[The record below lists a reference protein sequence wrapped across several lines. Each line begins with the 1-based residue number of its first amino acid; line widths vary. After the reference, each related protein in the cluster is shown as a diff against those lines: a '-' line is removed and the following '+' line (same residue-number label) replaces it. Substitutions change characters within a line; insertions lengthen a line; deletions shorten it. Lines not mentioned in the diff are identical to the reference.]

1 MKCPNCGNDLIP
13 GALFCASCGNKIPE
27 ELLHA
32 AAPQNASKSVAETV
46 EPSAPEQPAA
56 PVEETPVE
64 SKPETTSVADESENT
79 QKAATAAAGEAGNT
93 AQPAQPQMQTAASQ
107 IPMGTPVVPEMET
120 DKKKKTRTRLI
131 GVAAVAVVVAAVG
144 FGGFKVWNA
153 MNPQLDKQMIY
164 AKDGR
169 LYFTPNVSK
178 ENDPVEIYN
187 AHDNSA
193 EFELKYTKNQKYAFF
208 RTFTLGSEG
217 YKSRLY
223 RVNTQKLT
231 SNESKN
237 DKYIEEIDSDVT
249 DFSVLGSDRIL
260 YYRASNSG
268 RELNFYDGKDTKEID
283 SHVRAQRH
291 SGNVVYYLR
300 YDGDDDNDELCYYN
314 LKTGKHGDM
323 DECNKIADC
332 NENEILY
339 SVSDGDAYDIC
350 KAKPGSE
357 GTKIVSDVAS
367 DWTGNLDAGVISYT
381 KEITESK
388 SYYDF
393 VNDPYAAEDANAT
406 EPQMDDYLTEM
417 DPEDVLDS
425 YDYNDYLDDRS
436 YFYDNDTSMISITIN
451 DTSYYSCYS
460 NPDVYYNYVNDD
472 FYLYDADAYSE
483 ANDDYSAAC
492 DRDDL
497 RDELKD
503 LTFDRTSYDLYLYTS
518 KGGEKKIA
526 ESILPIDSDPV
537 NQIFLYHK
545 AQDLGDEKVC
555 SIDDLIDDLYEAY
568 DVEYD
573 VENYIYDLDNDSS
586 VYVNINGKEQDM
598 KMTYASMDCSED
610 GKTVMIVDRSDED
623 SNELIAYKKKGDSLE
638 KIGTVEKDYQVGSW
652 YGNDYYYFDDNNDFY
667 IYSNGKSKKI
677 AKDVTIAELEGD
689 GTFMVSDFDPSS
701 ESSDL
706 KVLKG
711 DEQIGKIR
719 DVGYY
724 NHNIDATYV
733 DKNCIVYRTND
744 GDLNVYDGEDSRKID
759 RDVSSYRMGDDSDK
773 ATFRNGWF

>member
-27 ELLHA
+27 ELLNA
-32 AAPQNASKSVAETV
+32 AAPVG
-46 EPSAPEQPAA
+46 
-56 PVEETPVE
+56 ETPVE
-64 SKPETTSVADESENT
+64 SKPETVPVADENENT
-79 QKAATAAAGEAGNT
+79 ENVVTATAGEAGNT
-93 AQPAQPQMQTAASQ
+93 AQTAQTAASQ
-107 IPMGTPVVPEMET
+107 IPMGALVVPEMET

-178 ENDPVEIYN
+178 EKDPVEIYN
-187 AHDNSA
+187 AHDNETSY
-193 EFELKYTKNQKYAFF
+193 EIKYTKNQKYAFF
-208 RTFTLGSEG
+208 LTDSEDEQ
-217 YKSRLY
+217 RLY

-237 DKYIEEIDSDVT
+237 DKYIEEIDSGVT

-260 YYRASNSG
+260 YYRDSNSG

-283 SHVRAQRH
+283 SKVKAQCH

-300 YDGDDDNDELCYYN
+300 DEGDDYNYELYYYN
-314 LKTGKHGDM
+314 LKTGKHGDI
-323 DECNKIADC
+323 DECIEVADY

-339 SVSDGDAYDIC
+339 SVSDGDTCDIY

-367 DWTGNLDAGVISYT
+367 DWTGNLDARVISYKREI
-381 KEITESK
+381 KENK

-406 EPQMDDYLTEM
+406 EPQMDDYLTEV

-425 YDYNDYLDDRS
+425 YAYNNYLDDRS
-436 YFYDNDTSMISITIN
+436 YFYSNDTSMDSITIN

-460 NPDVYYNYVNDD
+460 NSNVYYNYDNDD
-472 FYLYDADAYSE
+472 FYLYDEDAYSE
-483 ANDDYSAAC
+483 AYDDYYAAGN
-492 DRDDL
+492 RDDL
-497 RDELKD
+497 RDALKD
-503 LTFDRTSYDLYLYTS
+503 LTFDSTSYDLFLYTS

-537 NQIFLYHK
+537 NQIFLYRK

-555 SIDDLIDDLYEAY
+555 SIDDLY
-568 DVEYD
+568 DAND
-573 VENYIYDLDNDSS
+573 VENYIYNSDNDSS

-598 KMTYASMDCSED
+598 KMTSVSMNCSED
-610 GKTVMIVDRSDED
+610 GKTVMVVDQSDED

-638 KIGTVEKDYQVGSW
+638 KIGTVEKDYTTGSW
-652 YGNDYYYFDDNNDFY
+652 YGNDYYYFDDNHDFY

-677 AKDVTIAELEGD
+677 AKDVKVAELEDD
-689 GTFMVSDFDPSS
+689 GNFMVFDVDSS
-701 ESSDL
+701 YESSDL

-724 NHNIDATYV
+724 GATYV
-733 DKNCIVYRTND
+733 DKNCIVYITND

-759 RDVSSYRMGDDSDK
+759 RDVYRYWMGDDRDK
-773 ATFRNGWF
+773 ATFSGWY

>member
-27 ELLHA
+27 ELLNA
-32 AAPQNASKSVAETV
+32 AAPVG
-46 EPSAPEQPAA
+46 
-56 PVEETPVE
+56 ETPVE
-64 SKPETTSVADESENT
+64 SKPETVPVADENENT
-79 QKAATAAAGEAGNT
+79 ENVVTATAGEAGNT
-93 AQPAQPQMQTAASQ
+93 AQTAQTAASQ
-107 IPMGTPVVPEMET
+107 IPMGALVVPEMET

-178 ENDPVEIYN
+178 EKDPVEIYN
-187 AHDNSA
+187 AHDNETSY
-193 EFELKYTKNQKYAFF
+193 EIKYTKNQKYAFF
-208 RTFTLGSEG
+208 LTDSEDEQ
-217 YKSRLY
+217 RLY

-237 DKYIEEIDSDVT
+237 DKYIEEIDSGVT

-260 YYRASNSG
+260 YYRDSNSG
-268 RELNFYDGKDTKEID
+268 QELNFYDGKDTKEID
-283 SHVRAQRH
+283 SEVKAQYH

-300 YDGDDDNDELCYYN
+300 DEGDDYNYELYYYN
-314 LKTGKHGDM
+314 LKTGKHGDI
-323 DECNKIADC
+323 DECIEVADY

-339 SVSDGDAYDIC
+339 SVSDGDTCDIY

-367 DWTGNLDAGVISYT
+367 DWTGNLDAGVISY
-381 KEITESK
+381 KREITESK

-406 EPQMDDYLTEM
+406 EPQMDDYLTEV

-425 YDYNDYLDDRS
+425 YAYNNYLDDRS
-436 YFYDNDTSMISITIN
+436 YFYSNDTSMDSITIN

-460 NPDVYYNYVNDD
+460 NSNVYYNYDNDD
-472 FYLYDADAYSE
+472 FYLYDEDAYSE
-483 ANDDYSAAC
+483 AYDDYYAAGN
-492 DRDDL
+492 RDDL
-497 RDELKD
+497 RDALKD
-503 LTFDRTSYDLYLYTS
+503 LTFDSTSYDLYLYTS

-537 NQIFLYHK
+537 NQIFLYRK

-555 SIDDLIDDLYEAY
+555 SIDDLY
-568 DVEYD
+568 DASD
-573 VENYIYDLDNDSS
+573 VENYIYNSDNDSS

-598 KMTYASMDCSED
+598 KMTSVSMNCSED
-610 GKTVMIVDRSDED
+610 GKTVMVVDQSDED

-638 KIGTVEKDYQVGSW
+638 KIGTVEKDYTTGSW
-652 YGNDYYYFDDNNDFY
+652 YGNDYYYFDDNHDFY

-677 AKDVTIAELEGD
+677 AKDVKVAELEDD
-689 GTFMVSDFDPSS
+689 GNFMVFDVDSS
-701 ESSDL
+701 YESSDL

-724 NHNIDATYV
+724 GATYV
-733 DKNCIVYRTND
+733 DKNCIVYITND

-759 RDVSSYRMGDDSDK
+759 RDVYRYWMGHDRDK
-773 ATFRNGWF
+773 ATFSGWY

>member
-56 PVEETPVE
+56 PVGETPVE
-64 SKPETTSVADESENT
+64 SKPETAPVADENENT
-79 QKAATAAAGEAGNT
+79 ENVVTATAGEAGNT
-93 AQPAQPQMQTAASQ
+93 AQTAQTAASQ
-107 IPMGTPVVPEMET
+107 IPMGALVVPEMET

-178 ENDPVEIYN
+178 EKDPVEIYN
-187 AHDNSA
+187 AHDNETS
-193 EFELKYTKNQKYAFF
+193 FEIKYTKNQKYAFF
-208 RTFTLGSEG
+208 LTDSEDEQ
-217 YKSRLY
+217 RLY

-249 DFSVLGSDRIL
+249 DFSVLGSGRIL
-260 YYRASNSG
+260 YYRDSNSG

-283 SHVRAQRH
+283 SKVCAQYH
-291 SGNVVYYLR
+291 SGNVVYYLI
-300 YDGDDDNDELCYYN
+300 DEGDDYNYELYYYN
-314 LKTGKHGDM
+314 LKTGKHGDI
-323 DECNKIADC
+323 DECNTVADY

-339 SVSDGDAYDIC
+339 SVSDGDTCDIC

-367 DWTGNLDAGVISYT
+367 SWTGNLDAGVISYT

-406 EPQMDDYLTEM
+406 EPQMDDYLTEV
-417 DPEDVLDS
+417 DPEDVLDA

-436 YFYDNDTSMISITIN
+436 YFYSNDTSMYSITIN

-460 NPDVYYNYVNDD
+460 NSNVYYNYDNDD
-472 FYLYDADAYSE
+472 FYLYDEDAYSE
-483 ANDDYSAAC
+483 AYDDYYAAGN
-492 DRDDL
+492 RDDL
-497 RDELKD
+497 RDALKD
-503 LTFDRTSYDLYLYTS
+503 LTFDSTSYDLYLYTS

-537 NQIFLYHK
+537 NQIFLYQK

-555 SIDDLIDDLYEAY
+555 SIDDLYDAS
-568 DVEYD
+568 DVED
-573 VENYIYDLDNDSS
+573 YIYDSDNDSS

-598 KMTYASMDCSED
+598 KMTSVSMNCSED
-610 GKTVMIVDRSDED
+610 GKTVMIVDQSDED

-638 KIGTVEKDYQVGSW
+638 KIGTVEQDYTTGSW
-652 YGNDYYYFDDNNDFY
+652 YGNDYYYFDDNHDFY

-677 AKDVTIAELEGD
+677 AKDVAIAELEGD
-689 GTFMVSDFDPSS
+689 GNFMVFDVDSS
-701 ESSDL
+701 YESSDL

-724 NHNIDATYV
+724 GATYV
-733 DKNCIVYRTND
+733 DKNCIVYITND

-759 RDVSSYRMGDDSDK
+759 RDVSSYWMGDDNDK
-773 ATFRNGWF
+773 ATFSGWY

>member
-27 ELLHA
+27 ELLNA
-32 AAPQNASKSVAETV
+32 AASVG
-46 EPSAPEQPAA
+46 
-56 PVEETPVE
+56 ETPVE
-64 SKPETTSVADESENT
+64 SKPETVPVADENENT
-79 QKAATAAAGEAGNT
+79 ENVVTATAGEAGNT
-93 AQPAQPQMQTAASQ
+93 AQTAQTAASQ
-107 IPMGTPVVPEMET
+107 IPMGALVVPEMET

-178 ENDPVEIYN
+178 EKDPVEIYN
-187 AHDNSA
+187 AHDNETSY
-193 EFELKYTKNQKYAFF
+193 EIKYTKNQKYAFF
-208 RTFTLGSEG
+208 LTDSEDEQ
-217 YKSRLY
+217 KLY

-237 DKYIEEIDSDVT
+237 DKYIEEIDSGVT

-260 YYRASNSG
+260 YYRDSNSG

-283 SHVRAQRH
+283 SKVKAQCH

-300 YDGDDDNDELCYYN
+300 DEGDDYNYELYYYN
-314 LKTGKHGDM
+314 LKTGKHGDI
-323 DECNKIADC
+323 DECIEVADY

-339 SVSDGDAYDIC
+339 SVSDGDTCDIY

-367 DWTGNLDAGVISYT
+367 DWTGNLDAGVISY
-381 KEITESK
+381 KREIKESK

-406 EPQMDDYLTEM
+406 EPQMDDYLTEV

-425 YDYNDYLDDRS
+425 YAYNNYLDDRS
-436 YFYDNDTSMISITIN
+436 YFYSNDTSMDSITIN

-460 NPDVYYNYVNDD
+460 NSNVYYNYDNDD
-472 FYLYDADAYSE
+472 FYLCDEDAYSE
-483 ANDDYSAAC
+483 AYDDYYAAGN
-492 DRDDL
+492 RDDL
-497 RDELKD
+497 RDALKD
-503 LTFDRTSYDLYLYTS
+503 LTFDSTSYDLFLYTS

-537 NQIFLYHK
+537 NQIFLYRK

-555 SIDDLIDDLYEAY
+555 SIDDLY
-568 DVEYD
+568 DASD
-573 VENYIYDLDNDSS
+573 VENYIYNSDNDSS

-598 KMTYASMDCSED
+598 KMTSVSMNCSED
-610 GKTVMIVDRSDED
+610 GKTVMVVDQSDED

-638 KIGTVEKDYQVGSW
+638 KIGTVEKDYTTGSW

-677 AKDVTIAELEGD
+677 AKDVKVAELEDD
-689 GTFMVSDFDPSS
+689 GNFMVFDVDSS
-701 ESSDL
+701 YESSDL

-724 NHNIDATYV
+724 GATYV
-733 DKNCIVYRTND
+733 DKNCIVYITND

-759 RDVSSYRMGDDSDK
+759 RDVYRYWMGDDRDK
-773 ATFRNGWF
+773 ATFSGWY

>member
-27 ELLHA
+27 ELLNA
-32 AAPQNASKSVAETV
+32 AAPVG
-46 EPSAPEQPAA
+46 
-56 PVEETPVE
+56 ETPVE
-64 SKPETTSVADESENT
+64 SKPETVPVADENENT
-79 QKAATAAAGEAGNT
+79 ENVVTATAGEAGNT
-93 AQPAQPQMQTAASQ
+93 AQTAQTAASQ
-107 IPMGTPVVPEMET
+107 IPMGALVVPEMET

-178 ENDPVEIYN
+178 EKDPVEIYN
-187 AHDNSA
+187 AHDNETSY
-193 EFELKYTKNQKYAFF
+193 EIKYTKNQKYAFF
-208 RTFTLGSEG
+208 LTDSEDEQ
-217 YKSRLY
+217 RLY

-237 DKYIEEIDSDVT
+237 DKYIEEIDSGVT

-260 YYRASNSG
+260 YYRDSNSG
-268 RELNFYDGKDTKEID
+268 RELNFYDGKNTKEID
-283 SHVRAQRH
+283 SKVKAQCH

-300 YDGDDDNDELCYYN
+300 DEGDDYNYELYYYN
-314 LKTGKHGDM
+314 LKTGKHGDI
-323 DECNKIADC
+323 DECIEVADY

-339 SVSDGDAYDIC
+339 SVSDGDTCDIY

-367 DWTGNLDAGVISYT
+367 DWTGNLDAGVISY
-381 KEITESK
+381 KREIKESK

-406 EPQMDDYLTEM
+406 EPQMDDYLTEV

-425 YDYNDYLDDRS
+425 YAYNNYLDDRS
-436 YFYDNDTSMISITIN
+436 YFYSNDTSMDSITIN

-460 NPDVYYNYVNDD
+460 NSNVYYNYDNDD
-472 FYLYDADAYSE
+472 FYLYDEDAYSE
-483 ANDDYSAAC
+483 AYDDYYAAGN
-492 DRDDL
+492 RDDL
-497 RDELKD
+497 RDALKD
-503 LTFDRTSYDLYLYTS
+503 LTFDSTSYDLYLYTS

-537 NQIFLYHK
+537 NQIFLYRK

-555 SIDDLIDDLYEAY
+555 SIDDLY
-568 DVEYD
+568 DASD
-573 VENYIYDLDNDSS
+573 VENYIYNSDNDSS

-598 KMTYASMDCSED
+598 KMTSVSMNCSED
-610 GKTVMIVDRSDED
+610 GKTVMVVDQSDED

-638 KIGTVEKDYQVGSW
+638 KIGTVEKDYTTGSW
-652 YGNDYYYFDDNNDFY
+652 YGNDYYYFDDNHDFY

-677 AKDVTIAELEGD
+677 AKDVKVAELEDD
-689 GTFMVSDFDPSS
+689 GNFMVFDVDSS
-701 ESSDL
+701 YESSDL

-724 NHNIDATYV
+724 GATYV
-733 DKNCIVYRTND
+733 DKNCIVYITND

-759 RDVSSYRMGDDSDK
+759 RDVYRYWMGDDRDK
-773 ATFRNGWF
+773 ATFSGWY

>member
-27 ELLHA
+27 ELLNA
-32 AAPQNASKSVAETV
+32 AAPVG
-46 EPSAPEQPAA
+46 
-56 PVEETPVE
+56 ETPVE
-64 SKPETTSVADESENT
+64 SKPETVPVADENENT
-79 QKAATAAAGEAGNT
+79 ENVVTATAGEAGNT
-93 AQPAQPQMQTAASQ
+93 AQTAQTAASQ
-107 IPMGTPVVPEMET
+107 IPMGALVVPEMET

-178 ENDPVEIYN
+178 EKDPVEIYN
-187 AHDNSA
+187 AHDNETSY
-193 EFELKYTKNQKYAFF
+193 EIKYTKNQKYAFF
-208 RTFTLGSEG
+208 LTDSEDEQ
-217 YKSRLY
+217 RLY

-237 DKYIEEIDSDVT
+237 DKYIEEIDSDVR
-249 DFSVLGSDRIL
+249 DFSVLGSGRIL
-260 YYRASNSG
+260 YYRDSNSG

-283 SHVRAQRH
+283 SDVRAQRH

-300 YDGDDDNDELCYYN
+300 DEGDDYNYELYYYN
-314 LKTGKHGDM
+314 LKTGKHGDI
-323 DECNKIADC
+323 DECIEVADY

-339 SVSDGDAYDIC
+339 SVSDGDTCDIY

-367 DWTGNLDAGVISYT
+367 DWTGNLDAGVISY
-381 KEITESK
+381 KREIKESK

-406 EPQMDDYLTEM
+406 EPQMDDYLTEV

-436 YFYDNDTSMISITIN
+436 YFYSNDTSMDSITIN

-460 NPDVYYNYVNDD
+460 NSNVYYNYDNDD
-472 FYLYDADAYSE
+472 FYLYDEDAYSE
-483 ANDDYSAAC
+483 AYDDYYAAGN
-492 DRDDL
+492 RDDL
-497 RDELKD
+497 RDALKD
-503 LTFDRTSYDLYLYTS
+503 LTFDSTSYDLYLYTS

-537 NQIFLYHK
+537 NQIFLYRK

-555 SIDDLIDDLYEAY
+555 SIDDLY
-568 DVEYD
+568 DASD
-573 VENYIYDLDNDSS
+573 VENYIYNSDNDSS

-598 KMTYASMDCSED
+598 KMTSVSMNCSED
-610 GKTVMIVDRSDED
+610 GKTVMVVDQSDED

-638 KIGTVEKDYQVGSW
+638 KIGTVEKDYTTGSW
-652 YGNDYYYFDDNNDFY
+652 YGNDYYYFDNNNDFY

-677 AKDVTIAELEGD
+677 AKNVGMAELEGD
-689 GTFMVSDFDPSS
+689 GNFMVFDLESS
-701 ESSDL
+701 NEISDL

-724 NHNIDATYV
+724 GATYV
-733 DKNCIVYRTND
+733 DKNCIVYITND

-759 RDVSSYRMGDDSDK
+759 RDVYRYWMGDDRDK
-773 ATFRNGWF
+773 ATFSGWY

>member
-32 AAPQNASKSVAETV
+32 AAPQNASESVAETV

-56 PVEETPVE
+56 PVGETPVE
-64 SKPETTSVADESENT
+64 SKPGTVPVADENENT
-79 QKAATAAAGEAGNT
+79 ENVVTATAGEAGNT
-93 AQPAQPQMQTAASQ
+93 AQTAQTAASQ
-107 IPMGTPVVPEMET
+107 IPMGALVVPEMET
-120 DKKKKTRTRLI
+120 DKKKKMRTRLI
-131 GVAAVAVVVAAVG
+131 GVVAVAVVVAAVG

-178 ENDPVEIYN
+178 EKDPVEIYN
-187 AHDNSA
+187 AHDNETS
-193 EFELKYTKNQKYAFF
+193 FEIKYTKNQKYAFF
-208 RTFTLGSEG
+208 LTDSEDEQ
-217 YKSRLY
+217 RLY

-249 DFSVLGSDRIL
+249 DFSVLGSGRIL
-260 YYRASNSG
+260 YYRDSNSG

-283 SHVRAQRH
+283 SKVCAQYH
-291 SGNVVYYLR
+291 SGNVVYYLI
-300 YDGDDDNDELCYYN
+300 DEGDDYNYELYYYN
-314 LKTGKHGDM
+314 LKTGKHGDI
-323 DECNKIADC
+323 DECNTVADY

-339 SVSDGDAYDIC
+339 SVSDGDTCDIC

-367 DWTGNLDAGVISYT
+367 SWTGNLDAGVISYT

-406 EPQMDDYLTEM
+406 EPQMDDYLTEV
-417 DPEDVLDS
+417 DAEDVLDS

-436 YFYDNDTSMISITIN
+436 YFYSNDTSMYSITIN

-460 NPDVYYNYVNDD
+460 NSNVYYNYDNDD
-472 FYLYDADAYSE
+472 FYLYDEDAYSE
-483 ANDDYSAAC
+483 AYDDYYAAGN
-492 DRDDL
+492 RDDL
-497 RDELKD
+497 RDALKD
-503 LTFDRTSYDLYLYTS
+503 LTFDSTSYDLYLYTS

-537 NQIFLYHK
+537 NQIFLYQK

-555 SIDDLIDDLYEAY
+555 SIDDLYDAS
-568 DVEYD
+568 DVED
-573 VENYIYDLDNDSS
+573 YIYDSDNDSS

-598 KMTYASMDCSED
+598 KMTSVSMNCSED
-610 GKTVMIVDRSDED
+610 GKTVMIVDQSDED

-638 KIGTVEKDYQVGSW
+638 KIGTVEQDYTTGSW
-652 YGNDYYYFDDNNDFY
+652 YGNDYYYFDDNHDFY

-677 AKDVTIAELEGD
+677 AKDVAIAELEGD
-689 GTFMVSDFDPSS
+689 GNFMVFDVDSS
-701 ESSDL
+701 YESSDL

-724 NHNIDATYV
+724 GATYV
-733 DKNCIVYRTND
+733 DKNCIVYITND

-759 RDVSSYRMGDDSDK
+759 RDVSSYWMGDDNDK
-773 ATFRNGWF
+773 ATFSGWY

>member
-32 AAPQNASKSVAETV
+32 AAPQNASESVAETV
-46 EPSAPEQPAA
+46 EQSAPEQPAA
-56 PVEETPVE
+56 PVGETPVE
-64 SKPETTSVADESENT
+64 SKPETAPVADENENT
-79 QKAATAAAGEAGNT
+79 ENVVTATAGEAGNT
-93 AQPAQPQMQTAASQ
+93 AQTAQTAASQ
-107 IPMGTPVVPEMET
+107 IPMGALVVPEMET
-120 DKKKKTRTRLI
+120 DKKKKMRTRLI

-178 ENDPVEIYN
+178 EKDPVEIYN
-187 AHDNSA
+187 AHDNETS
-193 EFELKYTKNQKYAFF
+193 FEIKYTKNQKYAFF
-208 RTFTLGSEG
+208 LTDSEDEQ
-217 YKSRLY
+217 RLY

-249 DFSVLGSDRIL
+249 DFSVLGSGRIL
-260 YYRASNSG
+260 YYRDSNSG

-283 SHVRAQRH
+283 SKVCAQYH
-291 SGNVVYYLR
+291 SGNVVYYLI
-300 YDGDDDNDELCYYN
+300 DEGDDYNYELYYYN
-314 LKTGKHGDM
+314 LKTGKHGDI
-323 DECNKIADC
+323 DECNTVADY

-339 SVSDGDAYDIC
+339 SVSDGDTCDIC

-367 DWTGNLDAGVISYT
+367 SWTGNLDAGVISY
-381 KEITESK
+381 KREIKESK

-406 EPQMDDYLTEM
+406 EPQMDDYLTEV

-436 YFYDNDTSMISITIN
+436 YFYSNDTSMYSITIN

-460 NPDVYYNYVNDD
+460 NSNVYYNYDNDD
-472 FYLYDADAYSE
+472 FYLYDEDAYSE
-483 ANDDYSAAC
+483 AYDDYYAAGN
-492 DRDDL
+492 RDDL
-497 RDELKD
+497 RDALKD
-503 LTFDRTSYDLYLYTS
+503 LTFDSTSYDLYLYTS

-537 NQIFLYHK
+537 NQIFLYQK

-555 SIDDLIDDLYEAY
+555 SIDDLYDAS
-568 DVEYD
+568 DVED
-573 VENYIYDLDNDSS
+573 YIYDSDNDSS

-598 KMTYASMDCSED
+598 KMTSVSMNCSED
-610 GKTVMIVDRSDED
+610 GKTVMIVDQSDED

-638 KIGTVEKDYQVGSW
+638 KIGTVEQDYTTGSW
-652 YGNDYYYFDDNNDFY
+652 YGNDYYYFDDNHDFY

-677 AKDVTIAELEGD
+677 AKDVAIAELEGD
-689 GTFMVSDFDPSS
+689 GNFMVFDVDSS
-701 ESSDL
+701 YESSDL

-724 NHNIDATYV
+724 GATYV
-733 DKNCIVYRTND
+733 DKNCIVYITND

-759 RDVSSYRMGDDSDK
+759 RDVSSYWMGDDNDK
-773 ATFRNGWF
+773 ATFSGWY

>member
-27 ELLHA
+27 ELLNA
-32 AAPQNASKSVAETV
+32 AAPVG
-46 EPSAPEQPAA
+46 
-56 PVEETPVE
+56 ETPVE
-64 SKPETTSVADESENT
+64 SKPETVPVADENENT
-79 QKAATAAAGEAGNT
+79 ENVVTATAGEAGNT
-93 AQPAQPQMQTAASQ
+93 AQTAQTAASQ
-107 IPMGTPVVPEMET
+107 IPMGALVVPEMET

-178 ENDPVEIYN
+178 EKDPVEIYN
-187 AHDNSA
+187 AHDNETSY
-193 EFELKYTKNQKYAFF
+193 EIKYTKNQKYAFF
-208 RTFTLGSEG
+208 LTDSEDEQ
-217 YKSRLY
+217 KLY

-237 DKYIEEIDSDVT
+237 DKYIEEIDSGVT

-260 YYRASNSG
+260 YYRDSNSG

-283 SHVRAQRH
+283 SKVKAQCH

-300 YDGDDDNDELCYYN
+300 DEGDDYNYELYYYN
-314 LKTGKHGDM
+314 LKTGKHGDI
-323 DECNKIADC
+323 DECIEVADY

-339 SVSDGDAYDIC
+339 SVSDGDTCDIY

-367 DWTGNLDAGVISYT
+367 DWTGNLDAGVISY
-381 KEITESK
+381 KREIKESK

-406 EPQMDDYLTEM
+406 EPQMDDYLTEV

-425 YDYNDYLDDRS
+425 YAYNNYLDDRS
-436 YFYDNDTSMISITIN
+436 YFYSNDTSMDSITIN

-460 NPDVYYNYVNDD
+460 NSNVYYNYDNDD
-472 FYLYDADAYSE
+472 FYLCDEDAYSE
-483 ANDDYSAAC
+483 AYDDYYAAGN
-492 DRDDL
+492 RDDL
-497 RDELKD
+497 RDALKD
-503 LTFDRTSYDLYLYTS
+503 LTFDSTSYDLYLYTS

-537 NQIFLYHK
+537 NQIFLYRK

-555 SIDDLIDDLYEAY
+555 SIDDLY
-568 DVEYD
+568 DASD
-573 VENYIYDLDNDSS
+573 VENYIYNSDNDSS

-598 KMTYASMDCSED
+598 KMTSVSMNCSED
-610 GKTVMIVDRSDED
+610 GKTVMVVDQSDED

-638 KIGTVEKDYQVGSW
+638 KIGTVEKDYTTGSW
-652 YGNDYYYFDDNNDFY
+652 YGNDYYYFDNNNDFY

-677 AKDVTIAELEGD
+677 AKDVKVAELEDD
-689 GTFMVSDFDPSS
+689 GNFMVFDVDSS
-701 ESSDL
+701 YESSDL

-724 NHNIDATYV
+724 GATYV
-733 DKNCIVYRTND
+733 DKNCIVYITND

-759 RDVSSYRMGDDSDK
+759 RDVYRYWMGDDRDK
-773 ATFRNGWF
+773 ATFSGWY

>member
-46 EPSAPEQPAA
+46 EQSTPEQPAA
-56 PVEETPVE
+56 PVGETPVE
-64 SKPETTSVADESENT
+64 SKPGTVPVADENENT
-79 QKAATAAAGEAGNT
+79 ENVVTATAGEAGNT
-93 AQPAQPQMQTAASQ
+93 AQTAQTAASQ
-107 IPMGTPVVPEMET
+107 IPMGALVVPEMET

-178 ENDPVEIYN
+178 EKDPVEIYN
-187 AHDNSA
+187 AHDNETS
-193 EFELKYTKNQKYAFF
+193 FEIKYTKNQKYAFF
-208 RTFTLGSEG
+208 LTDSEDEQ
-217 YKSRLY
+217 RLY

-260 YYRASNSG
+260 YYRDSNSG

-283 SHVRAQRH
+283 SKVCAQYH
-291 SGNVVYYLR
+291 SGNVVYYLI
-300 YDGDDDNDELCYYN
+300 DEGDDYNYELYYYN
-314 LKTGKHGDM
+314 LKTGKHGDI
-323 DECNKIADC
+323 DECNTVADY

-339 SVSDGDAYDIC
+339 SVSDGDTCDIC

-367 DWTGNLDAGVISYT
+367 SWTGNLDAGVISYT

-406 EPQMDDYLTEM
+406 EPQMDDYLTEV

-436 YFYDNDTSMISITIN
+436 YFYSNDTSMYSITIN

-460 NPDVYYNYVNDD
+460 NSNVYYNYDNDD
-472 FYLYDADAYSE
+472 FYLYDEDAYSE
-483 ANDDYSAAC
+483 AYDDYYAAGN
-492 DRDDL
+492 RDDL
-497 RDELKD
+497 RDALKD
-503 LTFDRTSYDLYLYTS
+503 LTFDSTSYDLYLYTS

-537 NQIFLYHK
+537 NQIFLYQK

-555 SIDDLIDDLYEAY
+555 SIDDLYDAY
-568 DVEYD
+568 DVED
-573 VENYIYDLDNDSS
+573 YIYDSDNDSS

-598 KMTYASMDCSED
+598 KMTSVSMNCSED
-610 GKTVMIVDRSDED
+610 GKTVMIVDQSDED

-638 KIGTVEKDYQVGSW
+638 KIGTVEQDYTTGSW
-652 YGNDYYYFDDNNDFY
+652 YGNDYYYFDDNHDFY

-677 AKDVTIAELEGD
+677 AKDVAIAELEGD
-689 GTFMVSDFDPSS
+689 GNFMVFDVDSS
-701 ESSDL
+701 YESSDL

-724 NHNIDATYV
+724 GATYV
-733 DKNCIVYRTND
+733 DKNCIVYITND

-759 RDVSSYRMGDDSDK
+759 RDVSSYWMGDDNDK
-773 ATFRNGWF
+773 ATFSGWY

>member
-27 ELLHA
+27 ELLNA
-32 AAPQNASKSVAETV
+32 AASVG
-46 EPSAPEQPAA
+46 
-56 PVEETPVE
+56 ETPVE
-64 SKPETTSVADESENT
+64 SKPETVPVADENENT
-79 QKAATAAAGEAGNT
+79 ENVVTATAGEAGNT
-93 AQPAQPQMQTAASQ
+93 AQTAQTAASQ
-107 IPMGTPVVPEMET
+107 IPMGALVVPEMET

-164 AKDGR
+164 AKAGR

-178 ENDPVEIYN
+178 EKDPVEIYN
-187 AHDNSA
+187 AHDNETSY
-193 EFELKYTKNQKYAFF
+193 EIKYTKNQKYAFF
-208 RTFTLGSEG
+208 LTDSEDEQ
-217 YKSRLY
+217 RLY

-237 DKYIEEIDSDVT
+237 DKYIEEIDSGVT

-260 YYRASNSG
+260 YYRDSNSG

-283 SHVRAQRH
+283 SKVKAQCH

-300 YDGDDDNDELCYYN
+300 DEGDDYNYELYYYN
-314 LKTGKHGDM
+314 LKTGKHGDI
-323 DECNKIADC
+323 DECIEVADY

-339 SVSDGDAYDIC
+339 SVSDGDTCDIY

-367 DWTGNLDAGVISYT
+367 DWTGNLDAGVISY
-381 KEITESK
+381 KREIKESK

-406 EPQMDDYLTEM
+406 EPQMDDYLTEV

-425 YDYNDYLDDRS
+425 YAYNNYLDDRS
-436 YFYDNDTSMISITIN
+436 YFYSNDTSMDSITIN

-460 NPDVYYNYVNDD
+460 NSNVYYNYDNDD
-472 FYLYDADAYSE
+472 FYLYDEDAYSE
-483 ANDDYSAAC
+483 AYDDYYAAGN
-492 DRDDL
+492 RDDL
-497 RDELKD
+497 RDALKD
-503 LTFDRTSYDLYLYTS
+503 LTFDSTSYDLFLYTS

-537 NQIFLYHK
+537 NQIFLYRK

-555 SIDDLIDDLYEAY
+555 SIDDLY
-568 DVEYD
+568 DAND
-573 VENYIYDLDNDSS
+573 VENYIYNSDNDSS

-598 KMTYASMDCSED
+598 KMTSVSMNCSED
-610 GKTVMIVDRSDED
+610 GKTVMVVDQSDED

-638 KIGTVEKDYQVGSW
+638 KIGTVEKDYTTGSW
-652 YGNDYYYFDDNNDFY
+652 YGNDYYYFDNNHDFY

-677 AKDVTIAELEGD
+677 AKDVKVAELEDD
-689 GTFMVSDFDPSS
+689 GNFMVFDVDSS
-701 ESSDL
+701 YESSDL

-724 NHNIDATYV
+724 GATYV
-733 DKNCIVYRTND
+733 DKNCIVYITND

-759 RDVSSYRMGDDSDK
+759 RDVYRYWMGDDRDK
-773 ATFRNGWF
+773 ATFSGWY

>member
-27 ELLHA
+27 ELLYA

-46 EPSAPEQPAA
+46 EQSAPEQPAA
-56 PVEETPVE
+56 PVGETPVE
-64 SKPETTSVADESENT
+64 SKPETAPVADENENT
-79 QKAATAAAGEAGNT
+79 ENVVTATAGEAGNT
-93 AQPAQPQMQTAASQ
+93 AQTAQTAASQ
-107 IPMGTPVVPEMET
+107 IPMGALVVPEMEK

-178 ENDPVEIYN
+178 EKDPVEIYN
-187 AHDNSA
+187 AHDNETS
-193 EFELKYTKNQKYAFF
+193 FEIKYTKNQKYAFF
-208 RTFTLGSEG
+208 LTDSEDEQ
-217 YKSRLY
+217 RLY

-260 YYRASNSG
+260 YYRDSNSG

-283 SHVRAQRH
+283 SKVCAQYH
-291 SGNVVYYLR
+291 SGNVVYYLI
-300 YDGDDDNDELCYYN
+300 DEGDDYNYELYYYN
-314 LKTGKHGDM
+314 LKTGKHGDI
-323 DECNKIADC
+323 DECNTVADY

-339 SVSDGDAYDIC
+339 SVSDGDTCDIC

-367 DWTGNLDAGVISYT
+367 SWTGNLDAGVISYT

-406 EPQMDDYLTEM
+406 EPQMDDYLTEV

-436 YFYDNDTSMISITIN
+436 YFYSNDTSMYSITIN

-460 NPDVYYNYVNDD
+460 NSNVYYNYDNDD
-472 FYLYDADAYSE
+472 FYLYDEDAYSE
-483 ANDDYSAAC
+483 AYDDYYAAGN
-492 DRDDL
+492 RDDL
-497 RDELKD
+497 REALKD
-503 LTFDRTSYDLYLYTS
+503 LTFDSTSYDLYLYTS

-537 NQIFLYHK
+537 NQIFLYQK

-555 SIDDLIDDLYEAY
+555 SIDDLYDAS
-568 DVEYD
+568 DVED
-573 VENYIYDLDNDSS
+573 YIYDSDNDSS

-598 KMTYASMDCSED
+598 KMTSVSMNCSED
-610 GKTVMIVDRSDED
+610 GKTVMIVDQSDED

-638 KIGTVEKDYQVGSW
+638 KIGTVEQDYTTGSW
-652 YGNDYYYFDDNNDFY
+652 YGNDYYYFDDNHDFY

-677 AKDVTIAELEGD
+677 AKDVAIAELEGD
-689 GTFMVSDFDPSS
+689 GNFMVFDVDSS
-701 ESSDL
+701 YESSDL

-724 NHNIDATYV
+724 GATYV
-733 DKNCIVYRTND
+733 DKNCIVYITND

-759 RDVSSYRMGDDSDK
+759 RDVSSYWMGDDNDK
-773 ATFRNGWF
+773 ATFSGWY

>member
-27 ELLHA
+27 ELLNA
-32 AAPQNASKSVAETV
+32 AAPVG
-46 EPSAPEQPAA
+46 
-56 PVEETPVE
+56 ETPVE
-64 SKPETTSVADESENT
+64 SKPETVPVADENENT
-79 QKAATAAAGEAGNT
+79 ENVVTATAGEAGNT
-93 AQPAQPQMQTAASQ
+93 AQTAQTAASQ
-107 IPMGTPVVPEMET
+107 IPMGALVVPEMET

-178 ENDPVEIYN
+178 EKDPVEIYN
-187 AHDNSA
+187 AHDNETS
-193 EFELKYTKNQKYAFF
+193 FEIKYTKNQKYAFF
-208 RTFTLGSEG
+208 LTDSEDEQ
-217 YKSRLY
+217 RLY

-237 DKYIEEIDSDVT
+237 DKYIEEIDSGVT

-260 YYRASNSG
+260 YYRDSNSG

-283 SHVRAQRH
+283 SKVKAQCH

-300 YDGDDDNDELCYYN
+300 DEGDDYNYELYYYN
-314 LKTGKHGDM
+314 LKTGKHGDI
-323 DECNKIADC
+323 DECIEVADY

-339 SVSDGDAYDIC
+339 SVSDGDTCDIY

-367 DWTGNLDAGVISYT
+367 DWTGNLDARVISY
-381 KEITESK
+381 KREIKESK

-406 EPQMDDYLTEM
+406 EPQMDDYLTEV

-425 YDYNDYLDDRS
+425 YAYNNYLDDRS
-436 YFYDNDTSMISITIN
+436 YFYSNDTSMDSITIN

-460 NPDVYYNYVNDD
+460 NSNVYYNYDNDD
-472 FYLYDADAYSE
+472 FYLYDEDAYSE
-483 ANDDYSAAC
+483 AYDDYYAAGN
-492 DRDDL
+492 RDDL
-497 RDELKD
+497 RDALKD
-503 LTFDRTSYDLYLYTS
+503 LTFDSTSYDLYLYTS

-537 NQIFLYHK
+537 NQIFLYRK

-555 SIDDLIDDLYEAY
+555 SIDDLY
-568 DVEYD
+568 DASD
-573 VENYIYDLDNDSS
+573 VENYIYNSDNDSS

-598 KMTYASMDCSED
+598 KMTSVSMNCSED
-610 GKTVMIVDRSDED
+610 GKTVMVVDQSDED

-638 KIGTVEKDYQVGSW
+638 KIGTVEKDYTTGSW
-652 YGNDYYYFDDNNDFY
+652 YGNDYYYFDDNHDFY

-677 AKDVTIAELEGD
+677 AKDVKVAELEDD
-689 GTFMVSDFDPSS
+689 GNFMVFDVDSS
-701 ESSDL
+701 YESSDL

-724 NHNIDATYV
+724 GATYV
-733 DKNCIVYRTND
+733 DKNCIVYITND

-759 RDVSSYRMGDDSDK
+759 RDVYRYWMGDDRDK
-773 ATFRNGWF
+773 ATFSGWY

>member
-27 ELLHA
+27 ELLNA
-32 AAPQNASKSVAETV
+32 AAPVG
-46 EPSAPEQPAA
+46 
-56 PVEETPVE
+56 ETPVE
-64 SKPETTSVADESENT
+64 SKPETVPVADENENT
-79 QKAATAAAGEAGNT
+79 ENVVTATAGEAGNT
-93 AQPAQPQMQTAASQ
+93 AQTAQTAASQ
-107 IPMGTPVVPEMET
+107 IPMGALVVPEMET

-178 ENDPVEIYN
+178 EKDPVEIYN
-187 AHDNSA
+187 AHDNETSY
-193 EFELKYTKNQKYAFF
+193 EIKYTKNQKYAFF
-208 RTFTLGSEG
+208 LTDSEDEQ
-217 YKSRLY
+217 RLY

-237 DKYIEEIDSDVT
+237 DKYIEEIDSGVT

-260 YYRASNSG
+260 YYRDSNSG
-268 RELNFYDGKDTKEID
+268 QELNFYDGKDTKEID
-283 SHVRAQRH
+283 SEVKAQYH

-300 YDGDDDNDELCYYN
+300 DEGDDYNYELYYYN
-314 LKTGKHGDM
+314 LKTGKHGDI
-323 DECNKIADC
+323 DECIEVADY

-339 SVSDGDAYDIC
+339 SVSDGDTCDIY

-367 DWTGNLDAGVISYT
+367 DWTGNLDAGVISY
-381 KEITESK
+381 KREITESK

-406 EPQMDDYLTEM
+406 EPQMDDYLTEV

-425 YDYNDYLDDRS
+425 YAYNNYLDDRS
-436 YFYDNDTSMISITIN
+436 YFYSNDTSMDSITIN

-460 NPDVYYNYVNDD
+460 NSNVYYNYDNDD
-472 FYLYDADAYSE
+472 FYLYDEDAYSE
-483 ANDDYSAAC
+483 AYDDYYAAGN
-492 DRDDL
+492 RDDL
-497 RDELKD
+497 RDALKD
-503 LTFDRTSYDLYLYTS
+503 LTFDSTSYDLYLYTS

-537 NQIFLYHK
+537 NQIFLYRK

-555 SIDDLIDDLYEAY
+555 SIDDLY
-568 DVEYD
+568 DASD
-573 VENYIYDLDNDSS
+573 VENYIYNSDNDSS

-598 KMTYASMDCSED
+598 KMTSVSMNCSED
-610 GKTVMIVDRSDED
+610 GKTVMVVDQSDED

-638 KIGTVEKDYQVGSW
+638 KIGTVEKDYTTGSW

-677 AKDVTIAELEGD
+677 AKDVKVAELEDD
-689 GTFMVSDFDPSS
+689 GNFMVFDVDSS
-701 ESSDL
+701 YESSDL

-724 NHNIDATYV
+724 GATYV
-733 DKNCIVYRTND
+733 DKNCIVYITND

-759 RDVSSYRMGDDSDK
+759 RDVYRYWMGDDRDK
-773 ATFRNGWF
+773 ATFSGWY

>member
-27 ELLHA
+27 ELLHV

-46 EPSAPEQPAA
+46 EPSASEQPAA
-56 PVEETPVE
+56 PVGETPVE
-64 SKPETTSVADESENT
+64 SKPETAPVADENENT
-79 QKAATAAAGEAGNT
+79 ENVVTATAGEAGNT
-93 AQPAQPQMQTAASQ
+93 AQTAQTAASQ
-107 IPMGTPVVPEMET
+107 IPMGALVVPEMET

-178 ENDPVEIYN
+178 EKDPVEIYN
-187 AHDNSA
+187 AHDNETS
-193 EFELKYTKNQKYAFF
+193 FEIKYTKNQKYAFF
-208 RTFTLGSEG
+208 LTDSEDEQ
-217 YKSRLY
+217 RLY

-249 DFSVLGSDRIL
+249 DFSVLGSGRIL
-260 YYRASNSG
+260 YYRDSNSG

-283 SHVRAQRH
+283 SKVCAQYH
-291 SGNVVYYLR
+291 SGNVVYYLI
-300 YDGDDDNDELCYYN
+300 DEGDDYNYELYYYN
-314 LKTGKHGDM
+314 LKTGKHGDI
-323 DECNKIADC
+323 DECNTVADY

-339 SVSDGDAYDIC
+339 SVSDGDTCDIC

-381 KEITESK
+381 KEIKESK

-406 EPQMDDYLTEM
+406 EPQMDDYLTEV

-436 YFYDNDTSMISITIN
+436 YFYSNDTSMYSITIN

-460 NPDVYYNYVNDD
+460 NSNVYYNYDNDD
-472 FYLYDADAYSE
+472 FYLYDEDAYSE
-483 ANDDYSAAC
+483 AYDDYYAAGN
-492 DRDDL
+492 RDDL
-497 RDELKD
+497 RDALKD
-503 LTFDRTSYDLYLYTS
+503 LTFDSTSYDLYLYTS

-537 NQIFLYHK
+537 NQIFLYQK

-555 SIDDLIDDLYEAY
+555 SIDDLYDAS
-568 DVEYD
+568 DVED
-573 VENYIYDLDNDSS
+573 YIYDSDNDSS

-598 KMTYASMDCSED
+598 KMTSVSMNCSED
-610 GKTVMIVDRSDED
+610 GKTVMIVDQSDED

-638 KIGTVEKDYQVGSW
+638 KIGTVEQDYTTGSW
-652 YGNDYYYFDDNNDFY
+652 YGNDYYYFDDNHDFY

-677 AKDVTIAELEGD
+677 AKDVAIAELEGD
-689 GTFMVSDFDPSS
+689 GNFMVFDVDSS
-701 ESSDL
+701 YESSDL

-724 NHNIDATYV
+724 GATYV
-733 DKNCIVYRTND
+733 DKNCIVYITND

-759 RDVSSYRMGDDSDK
+759 RDVSSYWMGDDNDK
-773 ATFRNGWF
+773 ATFSGWY

>member
-32 AAPQNASKSVAETV
+32 AAPQNASESVAETV
-46 EPSAPEQPAA
+46 EQSAPEQPAA
-56 PVEETPVE
+56 PVGETPVE
-64 SKPETTSVADESENT
+64 SKPETAPVADENENT
-79 QKAATAAAGEAGNT
+79 ENVVTATAGEAGNT
-93 AQPAQPQMQTAASQ
+93 AQTAQTAASQ
-107 IPMGTPVVPEMET
+107 IPMGALVVPEMET

-178 ENDPVEIYN
+178 EKDPVEIYN
-187 AHDNSA
+187 AHDNETS
-193 EFELKYTKNQKYAFF
+193 FEIKYTKNQKYAFF
-208 RTFTLGSEG
+208 LTDSEDEQ
-217 YKSRLY
+217 RLY

-237 DKYIEEIDSDVT
+237 DKYIEEIDSGVT

-260 YYRASNSG
+260 YYRDSNSG
-268 RELNFYDGKDTKEID
+268 QELNFYDGKDTKEID
-283 SHVRAQRH
+283 SEVKAQYH

-300 YDGDDDNDELCYYN
+300 DEGDDYNYELYYYN
-314 LKTGKHGDM
+314 LKTGKHGDI
-323 DECNKIADC
+323 DECIEVADY

-339 SVSDGDAYDIC
+339 SVSDGDTCDIY

-367 DWTGNLDAGVISYT
+367 DWTGNLDAGVISY
-381 KEITESK
+381 KREITESK

-406 EPQMDDYLTEM
+406 EPQMDDYLTEV

-425 YDYNDYLDDRS
+425 DAYNDYLDES
-436 YFYDNDTSMISITIN
+436 GYFYEYDTSMDSIKIN

-460 NPDVYYNYVNDD
+460 NSNVYYNYDNDD
-472 FYLYDADAYSE
+472 FYLYDEDAYSE
-483 ANDDYSAAC
+483 AYDDYYAAGN
-492 DRDDL
+492 RDDL
-497 RDELKD
+497 RDALKD
-503 LTFDRTSYDLYLYTS
+503 LTFDSTSYDLYLYTS

-537 NQIFLYHK
+537 NQIFLYQK

-555 SIDDLIDDLYEAY
+555 SIDDLHDVS
-568 DVEYD
+568 DVE
-573 VENYIYDLDNDSS
+573 EYIYDSDNDSS

-598 KMTYASMDCSED
+598 KMTSVSMNCSED
-610 GKTVMIVDRSDED
+610 GKTVMVVDQSDED

-638 KIGTVEKDYQVGSW
+638 KIGTVEKDYTTGSW
-652 YGNDYYYFDDNNDFY
+652 YGNDYYYFDDNHDFY

-677 AKDVTIAELEGD
+677 AKDVKVAELEDD
-689 GTFMVSDFDPSS
+689 GNFMVFDVDSS
-701 ESSDL
+701 YESSDL

-724 NHNIDATYV
+724 GATYV
-733 DKNCIVYRTND
+733 DKNCIVYITND

-759 RDVSSYRMGDDSDK
+759 RDVYRYWMGDDRDK
-773 ATFRNGWF
+773 ATFSGWY

>member
-27 ELLHA
+27 ELLNA
-32 AAPQNASKSVAETV
+32 AAPVG
-46 EPSAPEQPAA
+46 
-56 PVEETPVE
+56 ETPVE
-64 SKPETTSVADESENT
+64 SKPETVPVADENENT
-79 QKAATAAAGEAGNT
+79 ENVVTATAGEAGNT
-93 AQPAQPQMQTAASQ
+93 AQTAQTAASQ
-107 IPMGTPVVPEMET
+107 IPMGALVVPEMET

-178 ENDPVEIYN
+178 EKDPVEIYN
-187 AHDNSA
+187 AHDNETS
-193 EFELKYTKNQKYAFF
+193 FEIKYTKNQKYAFF
-208 RTFTLGSEG
+208 LTDSEDEQ
-217 YKSRLY
+217 RLY

-237 DKYIEEIDSDVT
+237 DKYIEEIDSGVT

-260 YYRASNSG
+260 YYRDSNSG

-283 SHVRAQRH
+283 SEVKAQYH

-300 YDGDDDNDELCYYN
+300 DEGDDYNYELYYYN
-314 LKTGKHGDM
+314 LKTGKHGDI
-323 DECNKIADC
+323 DECIEVADY

-339 SVSDGDAYDIC
+339 SVSDGDTCDIY

-367 DWTGNLDAGVISYT
+367 DWTGNLDAGVISY
-381 KEITESK
+381 KREIKESK

-406 EPQMDDYLTEM
+406 EPQMDDYLTEV

-425 YDYNDYLDDRS
+425 YAYNNYLDDRS
-436 YFYDNDTSMISITIN
+436 YFYSNDTSMDSITIN

-460 NPDVYYNYVNDD
+460 NSNVYYNYDNDD
-472 FYLYDADAYSE
+472 FYLYDEDAYSE
-483 ANDDYSAAC
+483 AYDDYYAAGN
-492 DRDDL
+492 RDDL
-497 RDELKD
+497 RDALKD
-503 LTFDRTSYDLYLYTS
+503 LTFDSTSYDLYLYTS

-537 NQIFLYHK
+537 NQIFLYRK

-555 SIDDLIDDLYEAY
+555 SIDDLY
-568 DVEYD
+568 DASD
-573 VENYIYDLDNDSS
+573 VENYIYNSDNDSS

-598 KMTYASMDCSED
+598 KMTSVSMNCSED
-610 GKTVMIVDRSDED
+610 GKTVMVVDQSDED

-638 KIGTVEKDYQVGSW
+638 KIGTVEKDYTTGSW
-652 YGNDYYYFDDNNDFY
+652 YGNDYYYFDDNHDFY
-667 IYSNGKSKKI
+667 TYSNGKSKKI
-677 AKDVTIAELEGD
+677 AKDVKVAELEDD
-689 GTFMVSDFDPSS
+689 GNFMVFDVDSS
-701 ESSDL
+701 YESSDL

-724 NHNIDATYV
+724 GATYV
-733 DKNCIVYRTND
+733 DKNCIVYITND

-759 RDVSSYRMGDDSDK
+759 RDVYRYWMGDDRDK
-773 ATFRNGWF
+773 AIFSGWY

>member
-27 ELLHA
+27 ELLNA
-32 AAPQNASKSVAETV
+32 AAPVG
-46 EPSAPEQPAA
+46 
-56 PVEETPVE
+56 ETPVE
-64 SKPETTSVADESENT
+64 SKPETVPVADENENT
-79 QKAATAAAGEAGNT
+79 ENVVTATAGEAGNT
-93 AQPAQPQMQTAASQ
+93 AQTAQTAASQ
-107 IPMGTPVVPEMET
+107 IPMGALVVPEMET

-178 ENDPVEIYN
+178 EKDPVEIYN
-187 AHDNSA
+187 AHDNETSY
-193 EFELKYTKNQKYAFF
+193 EIKYTKNQKYAFF
-208 RTFTLGSEG
+208 LTDSEDEQ
-217 YKSRLY
+217 RLY

-237 DKYIEEIDSDVT
+237 DKYIEEIDSGVT

-260 YYRASNSG
+260 YYRDSNSG
-268 RELNFYDGKDTKEID
+268 RDLNFYDGKDTKEID
-283 SHVRAQRH
+283 SNVEDQYH

-300 YDGDDDNDELCYYN
+300 DEGDDYNYELYYYN
-314 LKTGKHGDM
+314 LKTGKHGDI
-323 DECNKIADC
+323 DECIEVADY

-339 SVSDGDAYDIC
+339 SVSDGDTCDIY

-367 DWTGNLDAGVISYT
+367 DWTGNLDAGVISY
-381 KEITESK
+381 KREIKESK

-406 EPQMDDYLTEM
+406 EPQMDDYLTEV

-425 YDYNDYLDDRS
+425 YAYNNYLDDRS
-436 YFYDNDTSMISITIN
+436 YFYSNDTSMDSITIN

-460 NPDVYYNYVNDD
+460 NSNVYYNYDNDD
-472 FYLYDADAYSE
+472 FYLYDEDAYSE
-483 ANDDYSAAC
+483 AYDDYYAAGN
-492 DRDDL
+492 RDDL
-497 RDELKD
+497 RDALKD
-503 LTFDRTSYDLYLYTS
+503 LTFDSTSYDLYLYTS

-526 ESILPIDSDPV
+526 ESILLDYFDPG
-537 NQIFLYHK
+537 NQIFYYKK
-545 AQDLGDEKVC
+545 AQDLEDEKVC
-555 SIDDLIDDLYEAY
+555 SIDDLY
-568 DVEYD
+568 DASD
-573 VENYIYDLDNDSS
+573 VENYIYNSDNDSS

-598 KMTYASMDCSED
+598 KMTSVSMDCSED
-610 GKTVMIVDRSDED
+610 GKTVMIVDESDED
-623 SNELIAYKKKGDSLE
+623 SDELIAYKKKGDSLE
-638 KIGTVEKDYQVGSW
+638 KIGTVEKDYTTGSW
-652 YGNDYYYFDDNNDFY
+652 YGNDYYYFDDNHDFY

-677 AKDVTIAELEGD
+677 AKDVKVAELEDD
-689 GTFMVSDFDPSS
+689 GNFMVFDVDSS
-701 ESSDL
+701 YESSDL

-724 NHNIDATYV
+724 GATYV
-733 DKNCIVYRTND
+733 DKNCIVYITND

-759 RDVSSYRMGDDSDK
+759 RDVYRYWMGDDRDK
-773 ATFRNGWF
+773 ATFSGWY

>member
-27 ELLHA
+27 ELLNA
-32 AAPQNASKSVAETV
+32 AASVG
-46 EPSAPEQPAA
+46 
-56 PVEETPVE
+56 ETPVE
-64 SKPETTSVADESENT
+64 SKPETVPVADENENT
-79 QKAATAAAGEAGNT
+79 ENVVTATAGEAGNT
-93 AQPAQPQMQTAASQ
+93 AQTAQTAASQ
-107 IPMGTPVVPEMET
+107 IPMGALVVPEMET

-178 ENDPVEIYN
+178 EKDPVEIYN
-187 AHDNSA
+187 AHDNETSY
-193 EFELKYTKNQKYAFF
+193 EIKYTKNQKYAFF
-208 RTFTLGSEG
+208 LTDSEDEQ
-217 YKSRLY
+217 KLY

-237 DKYIEEIDSDVT
+237 DKYIEEIDSGVT

-260 YYRASNSG
+260 YYRDSNSG

-283 SHVRAQRH
+283 SKVKAQCH

-300 YDGDDDNDELCYYN
+300 DEGDDYNYELYYYN
-314 LKTGKHGDM
+314 LKTGKHGDI
-323 DECNKIADC
+323 DECIEVADY

-339 SVSDGDAYDIC
+339 SVSDGDTCDIY

-367 DWTGNLDAGVISYT
+367 DWTGNLDAGVISY
-381 KEITESK
+381 KREIKESK

-406 EPQMDDYLTEM
+406 EPQMDDYLTEV

-425 YDYNDYLDDRS
+425 YAYNNYLDDRS
-436 YFYDNDTSMISITIN
+436 YFYSNDTSMDSITIN

-460 NPDVYYNYVNDD
+460 NSNVYYNYDNDD
-472 FYLYDADAYSE
+472 FYLYDEDAYSE
-483 ANDDYSAAC
+483 AYDDYYAAGN
-492 DRDDL
+492 RDDL
-497 RDELKD
+497 RDALKD
-503 LTFDRTSYDLYLYTS
+503 LTFDSTSYDLFLYTS

-537 NQIFLYHK
+537 NQIFLYRK

-555 SIDDLIDDLYEAY
+555 SIDDLY
-568 DVEYD
+568 DASD
-573 VENYIYDLDNDSS
+573 VENYIYNSDNDSS

-598 KMTYASMDCSED
+598 KMTSVSMNCSED
-610 GKTVMIVDRSDED
+610 GKTVMVVDQSDED

-638 KIGTVEKDYQVGSW
+638 KIGTVEKDYTTGSW

-677 AKDVTIAELEGD
+677 AKDVKVAELEDD
-689 GTFMVSDFDPSS
+689 GNFMVFDVDSS
-701 ESSDL
+701 YESSDL

-724 NHNIDATYV
+724 GATYV
-733 DKNCIVYRTND
+733 DKNCIVYITND

-759 RDVSSYRMGDDSDK
+759 RDVYRYWMGDDRDK
-773 ATFRNGWF
+773 ATFSGWY

>member
-27 ELLHA
+27 ELLNA
-32 AAPQNASKSVAETV
+32 AAPVG
-46 EPSAPEQPAA
+46 
-56 PVEETPVE
+56 ETPVE
-64 SKPETTSVADESENT
+64 SKPETVPVADENENT
-79 QKAATAAAGEAGNT
+79 ENVVTATAGEVGNT
-93 AQPAQPQMQTAASQ
+93 AQTAQTAASQ
-107 IPMGTPVVPEMET
+107 IPMGALVVPEMET

-178 ENDPVEIYN
+178 EKDPVEIYN
-187 AHDNSA
+187 AHDNETSY
-193 EFELKYTKNQKYAFF
+193 EIKYTKNQKYAFF
-208 RTFTLGSEG
+208 LTDSEDEQ
-217 YKSRLY
+217 RLY

-237 DKYIEEIDSDVT
+237 DKYIEEIDSGVT

-260 YYRASNSG
+260 YYRDSNSG

-283 SHVRAQRH
+283 SKVKAQCH

-300 YDGDDDNDELCYYN
+300 DEGDDYNYELYYYN
-314 LKTGKHGDM
+314 LKTGKHGDI
-323 DECNKIADC
+323 DECIEVADY

-339 SVSDGDAYDIC
+339 SVSDGDTCDIY

-367 DWTGNLDAGVISYT
+367 DWTGNLDAGVISY
-381 KEITESK
+381 KREIKESK

-406 EPQMDDYLTEM
+406 EPQMDDYLTEV

-425 YDYNDYLDDRS
+425 YAYNNYLDDRS
-436 YFYDNDTSMISITIN
+436 YFYSNDTSMDSITIN

-460 NPDVYYNYVNDD
+460 NSNVYYNYDNDD
-472 FYLYDADAYSE
+472 FYLCDEDAYSE
-483 ANDDYSAAC
+483 AYDDYYAAGN
-492 DRDDL
+492 RDDL
-497 RDELKD
+497 RDALKD
-503 LTFDRTSYDLYLYTS
+503 LTFDSTSYDLYLYTS

-537 NQIFLYHK
+537 NQIFLYRK

-555 SIDDLIDDLYEAY
+555 SIDDLY
-568 DVEYD
+568 DASD
-573 VENYIYDLDNDSS
+573 VENYIYNSDNDSS

-598 KMTYASMDCSED
+598 KMTSVSMNCSED
-610 GKTVMIVDRSDED
+610 GKTVMVVDQSGEN

-638 KIGTVEKDYQVGSW
+638 KIGTVEKDYTTGSW
-652 YGNDYYYFDDNNDFY
+652 YGNDYYYFDNNHDFY

-677 AKDVTIAELEGD
+677 AKDVKVAELEDD
-689 GTFMVSDFDPSS
+689 GNFMVFDVDSS
-701 ESSDL
+701 YESSDL

-724 NHNIDATYV
+724 GATYV
-733 DKNCIVYRTND
+733 DKNCIVYITND

-759 RDVSSYRMGDDSDK
+759 RDVYRYWMGDDRDK
-773 ATFRNGWF
+773 ATFSGWY

>member
-27 ELLHA
+27 ELLNA
-32 AAPQNASKSVAETV
+32 AAPVG
-46 EPSAPEQPAA
+46 
-56 PVEETPVE
+56 ETPVE
-64 SKPETTSVADESENT
+64 SKPETVPVADENENT
-79 QKAATAAAGEAGNT
+79 ENVVTATAGEAGNT
-93 AQPAQPQMQTAASQ
+93 AQTAQTAASQ
-107 IPMGTPVVPEMET
+107 IPMGALVVPEMET

-178 ENDPVEIYN
+178 EKDPVEIYN
-187 AHDNSA
+187 AHDNETSY
-193 EFELKYTKNQKYAFF
+193 EIKYTKNQKYAFF
-208 RTFTLGSEG
+208 LTDSEDEQ
-217 YKSRLY
+217 RLY

-249 DFSVLGSDRIL
+249 DFSVLGSGRIL

-283 SHVRAQRH
+283 SKVKAQCH

-300 YDGDDDNDELCYYN
+300 DEGDDYNYELYYYN
-314 LKTGKHGDM
+314 LKTGKHGDI
-323 DECNKIADC
+323 DECIEVADY

-339 SVSDGDAYDIC
+339 SVSDGDTCDIY

-367 DWTGNLDAGVISYT
+367 DWTGNLDAGVISY
-381 KEITESK
+381 KREITESK

-406 EPQMDDYLTEM
+406 EPQMDDYLTEV

-425 YDYNDYLDDRS
+425 YAYNNYLDDRS
-436 YFYDNDTSMISITIN
+436 YFYSNDTSMDSITIN

-460 NPDVYYNYVNDD
+460 NSNVYYNYDNDD
-472 FYLYDADAYSE
+472 FYLYDEDAYSE
-483 ANDDYSAAC
+483 AYDDYYAAGN
-492 DRDDL
+492 RDDL
-497 RDELKD
+497 RDALKD
-503 LTFDRTSYDLYLYTS
+503 LTFDSTSYDLYLYTS

-537 NQIFLYHK
+537 NQIFLYRK

-555 SIDDLIDDLYEAY
+555 SIDDLY
-568 DVEYD
+568 DASD
-573 VENYIYDLDNDSS
+573 VENYIYNSDNDSS

-598 KMTYASMDCSED
+598 KMTSVSMNCSED
-610 GKTVMIVDRSDED
+610 GKTVMVVDQSDED

-638 KIGTVEKDYQVGSW
+638 KIGTVEKDYTTGSW
-652 YGNDYYYFDDNNDFY
+652 YGNDYYYFDDNHDFY

-677 AKDVTIAELEGD
+677 AKDVKVAELEDD
-689 GTFMVSDFDPSS
+689 GNFMVFDVDSS
-701 ESSDL
+701 YESSDL

-724 NHNIDATYV
+724 GATYV
-733 DKNCIVYRTND
+733 DKNCIVYITND

-759 RDVSSYRMGDDSDK
+759 RDVYRYWMGDDRDK
-773 ATFRNGWF
+773 ATFSGWY

>member
-1 MKCPNCGNDLIP
+1 M
-13 GALFCASCGNKIPE
+13 
-27 ELLHA
+27 
-32 AAPQNASKSVAETV
+32 T
-46 EPSAPEQPAA
+46 
-56 PVEETPVE
+56 
-64 SKPETTSVADESENT
+64 
-79 QKAATAAAGEAGNT
+79 ATAGEAGNT
-93 AQPAQPQMQTAASQ
+93 AQTAQTAASQ
-107 IPMGTPVVPEMET
+107 IPMGALVVPEMET

-178 ENDPVEIYN
+178 EKDPVEIYN
-187 AHDNSA
+187 AHDNETSY
-193 EFELKYTKNQKYAFF
+193 EIKYTKNQKYAFF
-208 RTFTLGSEG
+208 LTDSEDEQ
-217 YKSRLY
+217 RLY

-237 DKYIEEIDSDVT
+237 DKYIEEIDSGVT

-260 YYRASNSG
+260 YYRDSNSG

-283 SHVRAQRH
+283 SKVKAQCH

-300 YDGDDDNDELCYYN
+300 DEGDDYNYELYYYN
-314 LKTGKHGDM
+314 LKTGKHGDI
-323 DECNKIADC
+323 DECIEVADY

-339 SVSDGDAYDIC
+339 SVSDGDTCDIY

-367 DWTGNLDAGVISYT
+367 DWTGNLDAGVISY
-381 KEITESK
+381 KREIKESK

-406 EPQMDDYLTEM
+406 EPQMDDYLTEV

-425 YDYNDYLDDRS
+425 YAYNNYLDDRS
-436 YFYDNDTSMISITIN
+436 YFYSNDTSMDSITIN

-460 NPDVYYNYVNDD
+460 NSNVYYNYDNDD
-472 FYLYDADAYSE
+472 FYLYDEDAYSE
-483 ANDDYSAAC
+483 AYDDYYAAGN
-492 DRDDL
+492 RDDL
-497 RDELKD
+497 RDALKD
-503 LTFDRTSYDLYLYTS
+503 LTFDSTSYDLYLYTS

-537 NQIFLYHK
+537 NQIFLYRK

-555 SIDDLIDDLYEAY
+555 SIDDLY
-568 DVEYD
+568 DASD
-573 VENYIYDLDNDSS
+573 VENYIYNSDNDSS

-598 KMTYASMDCSED
+598 KMTSVSMNCSED
-610 GKTVMIVDRSDED
+610 GKTVMVVDQSDED
-623 SNELIAYKKKGDSLE
+623 SNELIAYKKKGGSLE
-638 KIGTVEKDYQVGSW
+638 KIGTVEKDYTTGSW

-677 AKDVTIAELEGD
+677 AKDVKVAELEDD
-689 GTFMVSDFDPSS
+689 GNFMVFDVDSS
-701 ESSDL
+701 YESSDL

-724 NHNIDATYV
+724 GATYV
-733 DKNCIVYRTND
+733 DKNCIVYITND

-759 RDVSSYRMGDDSDK
+759 RDVSSYWMCDDSDK
-773 ATFRNGWF
+773 ATFSGWY

>member
-27 ELLHA
+27 ELLNA
-32 AAPQNASKSVAETV
+32 AASVG
-46 EPSAPEQPAA
+46 
-56 PVEETPVE
+56 ETPVE
-64 SKPETTSVADESENT
+64 SKPETVPVADENENT
-79 QKAATAAAGEAGNT
+79 ENVVTATAGEAGNT
-93 AQPAQPQMQTAASQ
+93 AQTAQTAASQ
-107 IPMGTPVVPEMET
+107 IPMGALVVPEMET

-178 ENDPVEIYN
+178 EKDPVEIYN
-187 AHDNSA
+187 AHDNETSY
-193 EFELKYTKNQKYAFF
+193 EIKYTKNQKYAFF
-208 RTFTLGSEG
+208 LTDSEDEQ
-217 YKSRLY
+217 RLY

-237 DKYIEEIDSDVT
+237 DKYIEEIDSGVT

-260 YYRASNSG
+260 YYRDSNSG

-283 SHVRAQRH
+283 SKVKAQCH

-300 YDGDDDNDELCYYN
+300 DEGDDYNYELYYYN
-314 LKTGKHGDM
+314 LKTGKHGDI
-323 DECNKIADC
+323 DECIEVADY

-339 SVSDGDAYDIC
+339 SVSDGDTCDIY

-367 DWTGNLDAGVISYT
+367 DWTGNLDAGVISY
-381 KEITESK
+381 KREIKESK

-406 EPQMDDYLTEM
+406 EPQMDDYLTEV

-425 YDYNDYLDDRS
+425 YAYNNYLDDRS
-436 YFYDNDTSMISITIN
+436 YFYSNDTSMDSITIN

-460 NPDVYYNYVNDD
+460 NSNVYYNYDNDD
-472 FYLYDADAYSE
+472 FYLCDEDAYSE
-483 ANDDYSAAC
+483 AYDDYYAAGN
-492 DRDDL
+492 RDDL
-497 RDELKD
+497 RDALKD
-503 LTFDRTSYDLYLYTS
+503 LTFDSTSYDLYLYTS

-537 NQIFLYHK
+537 NQIFLYRK

-555 SIDDLIDDLYEAY
+555 SIDDLY
-568 DVEYD
+568 DASD
-573 VENYIYDLDNDSS
+573 VENYIYNSDNDSS

-598 KMTYASMDCSED
+598 KMTSVSMNCSED
-610 GKTVMIVDRSDED
+610 GKTVMVVDQSGEN

-638 KIGTVEKDYQVGSW
+638 KIGTVEKDYTTGSW
-652 YGNDYYYFDDNNDFY
+652 YGNDYYYFDNNNDFY

-677 AKDVTIAELEGD
+677 AKDVKVAELEDD
-689 GTFMVSDFDPSS
+689 GNFMVFDVDSS
-701 ESSDL
+701 YESSDL

-724 NHNIDATYV
+724 GATYV
-733 DKNCIVYRTND
+733 DKNCIVYITND

-759 RDVSSYRMGDDSDK
+759 RDVYRYWMGDDRDK
-773 ATFRNGWF
+773 ATFSGWY

>member
-32 AAPQNASKSVAETV
+32 AAPQNASKSVAETA

-56 PVEETPVE
+56 PVGETPVE
-64 SKPETTSVADESENT
+64 SKPETAPVADENENT
-79 QKAATAAAGEAGNT
+79 ENVVTATAGEAGNT
-93 AQPAQPQMQTAASQ
+93 AQTAQTAASQ
-107 IPMGTPVVPEMET
+107 IPMGALVVPEMET

-169 LYFTPNVSK
+169 LYFTPNVNK
-178 ENDPVEIYN
+178 EKDPVEIYN
-187 AHDNSA
+187 AHDNETS
-193 EFELKYTKNQKYAFF
+193 FEIKYTKNQKYAFF
-208 RTFTLGSEG
+208 LTDSEDEQ
-217 YKSRLY
+217 SLY

-249 DFSVLGSDRIL
+249 DFSVLGSGRIL
-260 YYRASNSG
+260 YYRDSNSG

-283 SHVRAQRH
+283 SKVKAQRH

-300 YDGDDDNDELCYYN
+300 YEGDDYNYGLYYYN
-314 LKTGKHGDM
+314 LKTGKHGDI
-323 DECNKIADC
+323 DECNEIVDY

-339 SVSDGDAYDIC
+339 SVSDGDTYDIC

-367 DWTGNLDAGVISYT
+367 SWTGNLDAGVISYT
-381 KEITESK
+381 KKITESK

-406 EPQMDDYLTEM
+406 EPQMDDYLTEV

-425 YDYNDYLDDRS
+425 YAYNNYLDDRS
-436 YFYDNDTSMISITIN
+436 YFYSNDTSMDSITIN

-460 NPDVYYNYVNDD
+460 NSNVYYNYDNDD
-472 FYLYDADAYSE
+472 FYLYDEDAYSE
-483 ANDDYSAAC
+483 AYDDYYAAG

-497 RDELKD
+497 RDALKD
-503 LTFDRTSYDLYLYTS
+503 LSFDSTSYDLYLYTS

-537 NQIFLYHK
+537 NQIFLYRK

-555 SIDDLIDDLYEAY
+555 SIDDLY
-568 DVEYD
+568 DASD
-573 VENYIYDLDNDSS
+573 VENYIYNSDNDSS

-598 KMTYASMDCSED
+598 KMTSVRINCSED
-610 GKTVMIVDRSDED
+610 GKTVMIVNQRDED
-623 SNELIAYKKKGDSLE
+623 SYELIAYKKKGDSLE
-638 KIGTVEKDYQVGSW
+638 KIGTVEKDYRSGSW
-652 YGNDYYYFDDNNDFY
+652 YGNDYYYFDDNHDFY

-677 AKDVTIAELEGD
+677 AKDVAIAELEDD
-689 GTFMVSDFDPSS
+689 GNFMVFDFNSRY
-701 ESSDL
+701 EISDL

-719 DVGYY
+719 DVDNYGV
-724 NHNIDATYV
+724 TYV
-733 DKNCIVYRTND
+733 DKNCIVYITND

-759 RDVSSYRMGDDSDK
+759 RDVSSYWMCDDSDK
-773 ATFRNGWF
+773 ATFKGWF

>member
-27 ELLHA
+27 ELLNA

-56 PVEETPVE
+56 
-64 SKPETTSVADESENT
+64 
-79 QKAATAAAGEAGNT
+79 
-93 AQPAQPQMQTAASQ
+93 SQ
-107 IPMGTPVVPEMET
+107 IPMGALVVPEMET

-178 ENDPVEIYN
+178 EKDPVEIYN
-187 AHDNSA
+187 AHDNETS
-193 EFELKYTKNQKYAFF
+193 FEIKYTKNQKYAFF
-208 RTFTLGSEG
+208 LTDSEDEQ
-217 YKSRLY
+217 RLY

-237 DKYIEEIDSDVT
+237 DKYIEEIDSGVT

-260 YYRASNSG
+260 YYRDSNSG

-283 SHVRAQRH
+283 SKVKAQCH

-300 YDGDDDNDELCYYN
+300 DEGDDYNYELYYYN
-314 LKTGKHGDM
+314 LKTGKHGDI
-323 DECNKIADC
+323 DECIEVADY

-339 SVSDGDAYDIC
+339 SVSDGDTCDIY

-367 DWTGNLDAGVISYT
+367 DWTGNLDAGVISY
-381 KEITESK
+381 KREIKESK

-406 EPQMDDYLTEM
+406 EPQMDDYLTEV

-425 YDYNDYLDDRS
+425 YAYNNYLDDRS
-436 YFYDNDTSMISITIN
+436 YFYSNDTSMDSITIN

-460 NPDVYYNYVNDD
+460 NSNVYYNYDNDD
-472 FYLYDADAYSE
+472 FYLYDEDAYSE
-483 ANDDYSAAC
+483 AYDDYYAAGN
-492 DRDDL
+492 RDDL
-497 RDELKD
+497 RDALKD
-503 LTFDRTSYDLYLYTS
+503 LTFDSTSYDLYLYTS

-537 NQIFLYHK
+537 NQIFLYRK

-555 SIDDLIDDLYEAY
+555 SIDDLY
-568 DVEYD
+568 DASD
-573 VENYIYDLDNDSS
+573 VENYIYNSDNDSS

-598 KMTYASMDCSED
+598 KMTSVSMNCSED
-610 GKTVMIVDRSDED
+610 GKTVMVVDQSDED

-638 KIGTVEKDYQVGSW
+638 KIGTVEKDYTTGSW

-677 AKDVTIAELEGD
+677 AKDVKVAELEDD
-689 GTFMVSDFDPSS
+689 GNFMVFDVDSS
-701 ESSDL
+701 YESSDL

-724 NHNIDATYV
+724 GATYV
-733 DKNCIVYRTND
+733 DKNCIVYITND

-759 RDVSSYRMGDDSDK
+759 RDVYFYRMCGGSDK
-773 ATFRNGWF
+773 ASFWPFYNY

>member
-27 ELLHA
+27 ELLNA
-32 AAPQNASKSVAETV
+32 AAPVG
-46 EPSAPEQPAA
+46 
-56 PVEETPVE
+56 ETPVE
-64 SKPETTSVADESENT
+64 SKPETVPVADENENT
-79 QKAATAAAGEAGNT
+79 ENVVTATAGEAGNT
-93 AQPAQPQMQTAASQ
+93 AQTAQTAASQ
-107 IPMGTPVVPEMET
+107 IPMGALVVPEMET

-178 ENDPVEIYN
+178 EKDPVEIYN
-187 AHDNSA
+187 AHDNETSY
-193 EFELKYTKNQKYAFF
+193 EIKYTKNQKYAFF
-208 RTFTLGSEG
+208 LTDSEDEQ
-217 YKSRLY
+217 RLY

-237 DKYIEEIDSDVT
+237 DKYIEEIDSGVT

-260 YYRASNSG
+260 YYRDSNSG
-268 RELNFYDGKDTKEID
+268 QELNFYDGKDTKEID
-283 SHVRAQRH
+283 SKVKAQCH

-300 YDGDDDNDELCYYN
+300 DEGDDYNYELYYYN
-314 LKTGKHGDM
+314 LKTGKHGDI
-323 DECNKIADC
+323 DECIEVADY

-339 SVSDGDAYDIC
+339 SVSDGDTCDIY

-367 DWTGNLDAGVISYT
+367 DWTGNLDAGVISY
-381 KEITESK
+381 KREITESK

-406 EPQMDDYLTEM
+406 EPQMDDYLTEV

-425 YDYNDYLDDRS
+425 YAYNNYLDDRS
-436 YFYDNDTSMISITIN
+436 YFYSNDTSMDSITIN

-460 NPDVYYNYVNDD
+460 NSNVYYNYDNDD
-472 FYLYDADAYSE
+472 FYLYDEDAYSE
-483 ANDDYSAAC
+483 AYDDYYAAGN
-492 DRDDL
+492 RDDL
-497 RDELKD
+497 RDALKD
-503 LTFDRTSYDLYLYTS
+503 LTFDSTSYDLYLYTS

-537 NQIFLYHK
+537 NQIFLYRK

-555 SIDDLIDDLYEAY
+555 SIDDLY
-568 DVEYD
+568 DASD
-573 VENYIYDLDNDSS
+573 VENYIYNSDNDSS

-598 KMTYASMDCSED
+598 KMTSVSMNCSED
-610 GKTVMIVDRSDED
+610 GKTVMVVDQSDED

-638 KIGTVEKDYQVGSW
+638 KIGTVEKDYTTGSW
-652 YGNDYYYFDDNNDFY
+652 YGNDYYYFDDNHDFY

-677 AKDVTIAELEGD
+677 AKDVKVAELEDD
-689 GTFMVSDFDPSS
+689 GNFMVFDVDSS
-701 ESSDL
+701 YESSDL

-724 NHNIDATYV
+724 GATYV
-733 DKNCIVYRTND
+733 DKNCIVYITND

-759 RDVSSYRMGDDSDK
+759 RDVYRYWMGDDRDK
-773 ATFRNGWF
+773 ATFSGWY